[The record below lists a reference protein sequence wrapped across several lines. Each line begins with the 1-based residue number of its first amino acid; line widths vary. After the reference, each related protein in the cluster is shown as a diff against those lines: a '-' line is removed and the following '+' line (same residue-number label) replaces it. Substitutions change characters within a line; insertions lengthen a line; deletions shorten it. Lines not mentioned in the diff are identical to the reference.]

1 MRLRASLLH
10 RSLNVGS
17 VLAMTAT
24 ATTTTLDA
32 IMSALD
38 IPFTNLIQ
46 NAHLRDNLRLSASL
60 IKNRQVRCFY
70 FTASDCTPF
79 NFPSL
84 ILLNV
89 CINDRMKDLLV
100 LIKSPPFADVK
111 GIIVYCKFQVCIWT
125 SFSKFSGTWFQS
137 YVVLYSHL
145 HYTTTT
151 TTVFE
156 MYNLVCK
163 VKVIK
168 FFMFQ
173 V

>member
-125 SFSKFSGTWFQS
+125 SFSKFSGT
-137 YVVLYSHL
+137 
-145 HYTTTT
+145 
-151 TTVFE
+151 
-156 MYNLVCK
+156 
-163 VKVIK
+163 
-168 FFMFQ
+168 
-173 V
+173 